1 MKIFYDYESLK
12 PTTSYGYGVKLNIT
26 YTSYDE
32 SEIAEIIKTFQ
43 NHIGSGLVVD
53 AVSNHESKE

>member
-1 MKIFYDYESLK
+1 MKIFYNYESLK
-12 PTTSYGYGVKLNIT
+12 PTTSYGHGVKLSVT
-26 YTSYDE
+26 YTSHDE

-53 AVSNHESKE
+53 AVSNHECKG